1 MRAKEMAR
9 REDVKYN
16 KFCIKNQYKHILT
29 IILLKNVQGGIHMGS
44 ISVQNKN
51 IKFCFINPSSNEKL
65 EELLKIVIVE
75 KLNQNKSTEQ
85 DQLNKFI
92 LIKN

>member
-1 MRAKEMAR
+1 
-9 REDVKYN
+9 
-16 KFCIKNQYKHILT
+16 
-29 IILLKNVQGGIHMGS
+29 MGS

-75 KLNQNKSTEQ
+75 KINLNNY
-85 DQLNKFI
+85 QLI
-92 LIKN
+92 I